1 MQVRLSCLLS
11 NSGKYILQTNRIKE
25 TLIQA
30 SGVNLIVYYSDY
42 AFARILLGTSK
53 PNLGD
58 IIAGPPDRRLD
69 FDQKVLLYTMG
80 FGLIN
85 FFFASPAFFM
95 IDTVGRRTLLLCT
108 LPLLCLSN
116 LITSIAFAPD
126 NYHTGPAIAL
136 TGMYLFGIFYSFG
149 LGPIPFVYASES
161 VPLYCREVAVALVVS
176 INWLFNWLLAFTGP
190 LMFESFKPA
199 GTFGFY
205 CAFCAILTIMVL
217 FLVPETRLL
226 KLEEIDFI
234 FDEVRASDFGG
245 HAKDTLLWQMHLG
258 KEPDRL
264 YKSAEERIL
273 GARQPPNEEETREGR
288 PEEVTET
295 TSTPKNETDV
305 QERVASRPHQ
315 TTAGMSPRSDRTLIE

>member
-1 MQVRLSCLLS
+1 MNWRLIS
-11 NSGKYILQTNRIKE
+11 
-25 TLIQA
+25 A
-30 SGVNLIVYYSDY
+30 SGVNLIVYYSNY
-42 AFARILLGTSK
+42 AFARILLKTAK
-53 PNLGD
+53 PSLGF
-58 IIAGPPDRRLD
+58 IIDSSSQQRLD
-69 FDQKVLLYTMG
+69 FDEKVLLYTMG

-116 LITSIAFAPD
+116 LITAVAFAPN
-126 NYHTGPAIAL
+126 NYHVGPAIAL

-161 VPLYCREVAVALVVS
+161 VPLYCREVSVALVVS
-176 INWLFNWLLAFTGP
+176 INWLFNWVLAFTGP

-205 CAFCAILTIMVL
+205 SAFCALLTVMVL

-226 KLEEIDFI
+226 KLEEVDFV
-234 FDEVRASDFGG
+234 FHEVKAHDFGS
-245 HAKDTLLWQMHLG
+245 HARKTLLWQMHLG
-258 KEPDRL
+258 KEPERL

-273 GARQPPNEEETREGR
+273 GARDPANEPRQGR
-288 PEEVTET
+288 PTET
-295 TSTPKNETDV
+295 DGATAKDGTEMV
-305 QERVASRPHQ
+305 ERVASRSHES
-315 TTAGMSPRSDRTLIE
+315 AAARSPQSDRTLSD